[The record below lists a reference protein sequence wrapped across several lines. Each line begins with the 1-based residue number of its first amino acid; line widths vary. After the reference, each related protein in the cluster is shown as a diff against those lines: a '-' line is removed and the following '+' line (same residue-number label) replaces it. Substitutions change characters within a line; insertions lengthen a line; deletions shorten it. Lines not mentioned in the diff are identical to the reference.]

1 MTFCMT
7 NQYGTGY
14 YLYAY
19 FTCIC
24 CLRLRVTNFDGS
36 SVECSNYK
44 ILFDVEVYVPL
55 RAEYRKVRVRVR
67 VLVEELLFEF

>member
-1 MTFCMT
+1 M
-7 NQYGTGY
+7 
-14 YLYAY
+14 
-19 FTCIC
+19 
-24 CLRLRVTNFDGS
+24 TNFDGS